1 MPQKRPGRIAAGKRL
16 TEFNRK
22 ARQQAQQKDMK
33 GVDAREAQSPSAVTQ
48 FSLKQVL
55 SAVSIVVSLVGLYYK
70 RKEIM
75 ATATTLVASSSKP
88 KQQHGQQHDSGVSK
102 EGMVDGMTAA
112 PQQCQV
118 KVQRNN
124 IKPMD

>member
-1 MPQKRPGRIAAGKRL
+1 MPQKHPGRIAAGKRL
-16 TEFNRK
+16 AEFNRK
-22 ARQQAQQKDMK
+22 ARQQAQH
-33 GVDAREAQSPSAVTQ
+33 EAQSSSAVTQ

-55 SAVSIVVSLVGLYYK
+55 SAVSVVVSLVGLYYK
-70 RKEIM
+70 RKDIM